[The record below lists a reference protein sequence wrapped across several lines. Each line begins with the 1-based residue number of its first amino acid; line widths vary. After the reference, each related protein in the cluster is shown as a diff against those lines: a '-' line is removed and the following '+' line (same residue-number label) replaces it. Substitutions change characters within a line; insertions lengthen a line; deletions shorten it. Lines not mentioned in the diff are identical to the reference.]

1 VHQIKLSMENSLISV
16 EKLRQIYAAMLKR
29 RLLARH
35 LRSPN
40 RIRRTQQPHFH
51 EACEIGS
58 TIDLRA
64 TDTLVTLPTQQLDLS
79 TSPSLRVLNQSDVGD
94 PLPKTDGG
102 WPTVIQTLH
111 FDQRTALATGAA
123 CLHWAQDKGNL
134 VMAFVEED
142 EIANAR
148 DSLRF
153 AHDHCLP
160 IIYVLLKNSPFKTSR
175 RSLARKP
182 SLMPIIPVDQIDV
195 VAVYRVCFEAID
207 KARRGAG
214 PTLIQCVR
222 GPKSSRRRKSAQAES
237 RDPLLYMELYLRKKD
252 LWSDELKRNAEADFS
267 RERGSAEG

>member
-1 VHQIKLSMENSLISV
+1 MENSLISA
-16 EKLRQIYAAMLKR
+16 EKLRQMYGAMLKL
-29 RLLARH
+29 RLLAKH
-35 LRSPN
+35 LHSPN
-40 RIRRTQQPHFH
+40 RIHRTLHQHFH
-51 EACEIGS
+51 EASEIGS
-58 TIDLRA
+58 TVDLRA

-79 TSPSLRVLNQSDVGD
+79 TSPSLSVLNQSDVGN
-94 PLPKTDGG
+94 PLRKTDGG

-111 FDQRTALATGAA
+111 FDQRVALATGAA
-123 CLHWAQDKGNL
+123 CLHRAQDKGNL

-160 IIYVLLKNSPFKTSR
+160 IIYVLLKNSRFEPPR

-182 SLMPIIPVDQIDV
+182 STMPVIPVDQIDV
-195 VAVYRVCFEAID
+195 VAVYRVSFEAID

-222 GPKSSRRRKSAQAES
+222 DPKSSGRRKSGQSES

-252 LWSDELKRNAEADFS
+252 LWSDELKRNAEVDFS
-267 RERGSAEG
+267 REARIR